1 MRVPLSDEEYRLKR
15 RAEWNE
21 AGKRYVHLS
30 VGALADLS
38 RQAAEQ
44 VFKLVDLKPGEKVLD
59 VGTGAGS
66 PALEAF
72 PFVGPAGKITGVD
85 SAASMIVA
93 ANRRAE
99 ELGIKNADFF
109 EMEGE
114 QLDFPDGSF
123 DAIISRY
130 AYPHF
135 TFASKAFAESF
146 RVLRKGGRL
155 AASMHGAVDK
165 NPYIC
170 APIIAM
176 AKYHPDPQPMTVRG
190 PFALHTPELL
200 EAELKKAGFSD
211 VKTFAYDTTIVVP
224 DFKHYWDTQKAG
236 GASVRRALDAVPEPK
251 RAEAEEA
258 ALASMEKYVSGNRGE
273 FPAQIIA
280 GLGVKA

>member
-1 MRVPLSDEEYRLKR
+1 MPLSDEEYRMKR

-44 VFKLVDLKPGEKVLD
+44 VFRLADLKPGEHVLD

-66 PALEAF
+66 PALESAQY
-72 PFVGPAGKITGVD
+72 VGEGGRITGID

-93 ANRRAE
+93 AKRRAE
-99 ELGIKNADFF
+99 ELGIKNAEFF

-114 QLDFPDGSF
+114 RMDFADGSF

-135 TFASKAFAESF
+135 TNASAAFKESL

-155 AASMHGAVDK
+155 AASMHGAVEL

-190 PFALHTPELL
+190 PFALHTPALL
-200 EAELKKAGFSD
+200 EAELKKAGFSG
-211 VKTFAYDTTIVVP
+211 VRTLAYDTTIVVP
-224 DFKHYWDTQKAG
+224 DFNHYWDTQKAG
-236 GASVRRALDAVPEPK
+236 GASIRRALDAVPEK
-251 RAEAEEA
+251 HRAEAEQA
-258 ALASMEKYVSGNRGE
+258 ALASMAQWVSGNRGE

-280 GLGVKA
+280 GLGVKG

>member
-1 MRVPLSDEEYRLKR
+1 MALTDEEYRTIR

-44 VFKLVDLKPGEKVLD
+44 VFKLVDLQPGEKVLD

-66 PALEAF
+66 PALEAY
-72 PFVGPAGKITGVD
+72 PFVGPTGKITGID

-93 ANRRAE
+93 ATRRAQ
-99 ELGIKNADFF
+99 ELGIGNAEFF

-114 QLDFPDGSF
+114 KMDFPDGTF
-123 DAIISRY
+123 DAIVSRY

-135 TFASKAFAESF
+135 THASKAFAESF

-155 AASMHGAVDK
+155 GASMHGAVEK

-170 APIIAM
+170 APIVAM

-190 PFALHTPELL
+190 PFALHTPALL
-200 EAELKKAGFSD
+200 EAELKKAGFSN
-211 VKTFAYDTTIVVP
+211 VRTLAYDTTIVVP
-224 DFKHYWDTQKAG
+224 DFRHYWDTQKAG
-236 GASVRRALDAVPEPK
+236 GASVRRALDAVPEK
-251 RAEAEEA
+251 HRAEAEQA
-258 ALASMEKYVSGNRGE
+258 ALDSMKEYVSDNRGV
-273 FPAQIIA
+273 FPAQIVA
-280 GLGVKA
+280 GLGVKP

>member
-1 MRVPLSDEEYRLKR
+1 MALSDEEYRLKR

-44 VFKLVDLKPGEKVLD
+44 VFKLADLKPGEKVLD

-72 PFVGPAGKITGVD
+72 PYVGPAGKIVGID
-85 SAASMIVA
+85 SAASMIEA
-93 ANRRAE
+93 ANRRAA
-99 ELGIKNADFF
+99 ELGVGNAEFL

-114 QLDFPDGSF
+114 AMSFADDTF

-135 TFASKAFAESF
+135 THASKAFAESL
-146 RVLRKGGRL
+146 RVLRRGGRL
-155 AASMHGAVDK
+155 AASMHGAVER

-176 AKYHPDPQPMTVRG
+176 AKFHPDPQPMTVRG
-190 PFALHTPELL
+190 PFALHTPQLL
-200 EAELKKAGFSD
+200 ETELRKAGFD
-211 VKTFAYDTTIVVP
+211 GVETLAFDTTIVVP

-236 GASVRRALDAVPEPK
+236 GASIRRALDAVPEK
-251 RAEAEEA
+251 HRAEAEQA
-258 ALASMEKYVSGNRGE
+258 ALASMAQWVSGNRGE
-273 FPAQIIA
+273 FPAQIVA
-280 GLGVKA
+280 GRGVKP